1 MAWESMTDYIQ
12 LLDIMTLSYL
22 ELSLPGVEVDSSVI
36 PTRPNGVVNAQEDD
50 HMFAFQL
57 IFN

>member
-1 MAWESMTDYIQ
+1 MTDYIQ